1 MKGSELAYKA
11 LPSQGLL
18 RQLLDYDPETG
29 VLTWRERPVSMFSDG
44 KQAASHNAAIWNG
57 KNAGKPAGSPI
68 GGGYVEFGVGDHR
81 MLAHR
86 IAWKWMTG
94 EDPNDI
100 DHING
105 DTSDNSFANLRNVSH
120 QDNGRNMKLSKA
132 STSGCPGVYWD
143 KRRSLW
149 CARIHLNYRNKF
161 LGQFASFDEAVA
173 ARRAAEVEFGFH
185 ENHGQR

>member
-1 MKGSELAYKA
+1 MFKGVGS
-11 LPSQGLL
+11 
-18 RQLLDYDPETG
+18 
-29 VLTWRERPVSMFSDG
+29 
-44 KQAASHNAAIWNG
+44 AAEANAARWNT
-57 KNAGKPAGSPI
+57 KNAGQPAGSPI
-68 GGGYVEFGVGDHR
+68 GAGYIEFGFGSHR

-86 IAWKWMTG
+86 VIWKLMTG
-94 EDPNDI
+94 EDPQDV

-105 DTSDNSFANLRNVSH
+105 DPSDNRFANLRNVSH

-161 LGQFASFDEAVA
+161 LGQFKSFDEAVA

-185 ENHGQR
+185 KNHGQR